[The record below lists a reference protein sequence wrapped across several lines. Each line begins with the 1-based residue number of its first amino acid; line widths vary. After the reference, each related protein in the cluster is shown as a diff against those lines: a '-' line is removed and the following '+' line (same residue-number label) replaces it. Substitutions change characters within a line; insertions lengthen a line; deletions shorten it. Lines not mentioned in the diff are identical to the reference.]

1 MRDLFDHPHAT
12 QFYGREFRA
21 GLEAAGLHV
30 QKWRQWGE
38 WGITPALALARKRQ
52 VQVWDKLVNKRPW
65 RKSTHESTCTIK

>member
-1 MRDLFDHPHAT
+1 VFYFEDLLKGLVSAWLVRDLFDHPQAT

-38 WGITPALALARKRQ
+38 WGIMGQAGKQTALEKINA
-52 VQVWDKLVNKRPW
+52 
-65 RKSTHESTCTIK
+65 